1 MNITNDEVKGKL
13 ILRLKR
19 LEGQVHGIQRMVEE
33 ERDCREIIQQI
44 SAVQSAMKSANR
56 IFLQEYA
63 TTCLSSMELN
73 IQVESGSSVFM
84 NRENLIKDLLSLL
97 E

>member
-1 MNITNDEVKGKL
+1 MKITNDEVKGKL

-19 LEGQVHGIQRMVEE
+19 LEGQVHGVQRMVEE

-44 SAVQSAMKSANR
+44 SAVQSAMKSASR

-63 TTCLSSMELN
+63 TTCLMEMGLK
-73 IQVESGSSVFM
+73 QVESRALEPID
-84 NRENLIKDLLSLL
+84 RENLIKDLLSLL
-97 E
+97 D